1 MSELPS
7 YEGHKIFVG
16 DLEHGAA
23 GPMNS
28 QESPVVYNSG
38 THQHSP
44 GSGHLQIGKS
54 VKEKENLN

>member
-1 MSELPS
+1 M
-7 YEGHKIFVG
+7 G
-16 DLEHGAA
+16 DLEGGAA

-28 QESPVVYNSG
+28 LGSPVVYNPGS
-38 THQHSP
+38 HRHPP

>member
-1 MSELPS
+1 M
-7 YEGHKIFVG
+7 G

-28 QESPVVYNSG
+28 QGSPVVYNSG
-38 THQHSP
+38 THQHPP
-44 GSGHLQIGKS
+44 GSGHWQIGKS